1 MALPAV
7 KHLDP
12 VVGVDVHAVI
22 VAPEPAPIYLP
33 HPHVGFVLDLREY
46 IDAALGV
53 IGSIVFTFVEEEAI
67 DYLQDN
73 PDVANELDHALK
85 SAATDLQ
92 QADAELMRNPL
103 IAGGVKFSK
112 AAGSVAGDI
121 ASSAGD
127 IANAA
132 GAGVGMGSVAGR
144 PIFINGFLRATA
156 GTHSFHVPGLHFP
169 LGESFAPPPAELP
182 SNDAESYM
190 GSRTVLANNDPLSF
204 MALPAMSCWSIG
216 LEPPP
221 HNGAHTERTAL
232 SMPSSV
238 MLPIPVGRPV
248 LVGGPPIMNM
258 AALASSLF
266 KAFRG
271 SKWARALADK
281 LNLKPGFLRC
291 TVLGADPV
299 DMITGEVVMQ
309 QHDFTVS
316 GRLPLVWDRHY
327 TSHDMRRGAVGV
339 GWQTPADIRLELMRH
354 EGSVGVAAYFPGHAT
369 AFDAMPD
376 AAGWPARVY
385 DWQHGHALYRQD
397 DCLLLRTR
405 AGIEY
410 AFALPAHWQYALE
423 RLADDATL
431 TLLLG
436 RMADRNGN
444 AWVFERRLD
453 GSLARLVEWKGDEA
467 TGRAIECEAAAGSR
481 AGGHADLLTSLT
493 LIDSGGRAHPLVGY
507 EYDRNGN
514 LVAALDAYPPENPRY

>member
-354 EGSVGVAAYFPGHAT
+354 EGSVGAAAYFPGHAT

-385 DWQHGHALYRQD
+385 DWQHTATRCISRTTACFCARAPGSNMPLRCPCTGNTRWRSSGTAPRWRCPSGAWLTATAMRGYSSADWMAAWRVLSSGKEKRRPGARSNATQRQTAGPEAIRI
-397 DCLLLRTR
+397 CLL
-405 AGIEY
+405 
-410 AFALPAHWQYALE
+410 P
-423 RLADDATL
+423 
-431 TLLLG
+431 
-436 RMADRNGN
+436 
-444 AWVFERRLD
+444 
-453 GSLARLVEWKGDEA
+453 
-467 TGRAIECEAAAGSR
+467 
-481 AGGHADLLTSLT
+481 
-493 LIDSGGRAHPLVGY
+493 
-507 EYDRNGN
+507 
-514 LVAALDAYPPENPRY
+514 

>member
-103 IAGGVKFSK
+103 IAEGVKFSK

-238 MLPIPVGRPV
+238 MLPIPVGATSAGGWTTDHEHGGTGFVTVQGLSRKQ
-248 LVGGPPIMNM
+248 VGQGAGRQAQSQTGLSALHGARSRSGRHDHGRSGHAAARFHGVGAAAARMGPALHESRY
-258 AALASSLF
+258 AAR
-266 KAFRG
+266 RG
-271 SKWARALADK
+271 WRGLAD
-281 LNLKPGFLRC
+281 
-291 TVLGADPV
+291 
-299 DMITGEVVMQ
+299 
-309 QHDFTVS
+309 S
-316 GRLPLVWDRHY
+316 GRYPARTDAA
-327 TSHDMRRGAVGV
+327 RGQRGGSGV
-339 GWQTPADIRLELMRH
+339 
-354 EGSVGVAAYFPGHAT
+354 FPGARDGFRCHAGCSRV
-369 AFDAMPD
+369 
-376 AAGWPARVY
+376 AGARV
-385 DWQHGHALYRQD
+385 
-397 DCLLLRTR
+397 
-405 AGIEY
+405 
-410 AFALPAHWQYALE
+410 
-423 RLADDATL
+423 
-431 TLLLG
+431 
-436 RMADRNGN
+436 
-444 AWVFERRLD
+444 
-453 GSLARLVEWKGDEA
+453 
-467 TGRAIECEAAAGSR
+467 
-481 AGGHADLLTSLT
+481 
-493 LIDSGGRAHPLVGY
+493 
-507 EYDRNGN
+507 
-514 LVAALDAYPPENPRY
+514 

>member
-156 GTHSFHVPGLHFP
+156 GTHCFTCRACTSRWASHSPRP
-169 LGESFAPPPAELP
+169 LPNYRRMTL
-182 SNDAESYM
+182 N
-190 GSRTVLANNDPLSF
+190 
-204 MALPAMSCWSIG
+204 
-216 LEPPP
+216 
-221 HNGAHTERTAL
+221 
-232 SMPSSV
+232 
-238 MLPIPVGRPV
+238 PI
-248 LVGGPPIMNM
+248 
-258 AALASSLF
+258 
-266 KAFRG
+266 
-271 SKWARALADK
+271 W
-281 LNLKPGFLRC
+281 
-291 TVLGADPV
+291 
-299 DMITGEVVMQ
+299 
-309 QHDFTVS
+309 
-316 GRLPLVWDRHY
+316 
-327 TSHDMRRGAVGV
+327 
-339 GWQTPADIRLELMRH
+339 
-354 EGSVGVAAYFPGHAT
+354 
-369 AFDAMPD
+369 
-376 AAGWPARVY
+376 AAGRYWLTTIRCRS
-385 DWQHGHALYRQD
+385 WHYR
-397 DCLLLRTR
+397 R
-405 AGIEY
+405 
-410 AFALPAHWQYALE
+410 
-423 RLADDATL
+423 
-431 TLLLG
+431 
-436 RMADRNGN
+436 
-444 AWVFERRLD
+444 
-453 GSLARLVEWKGDEA
+453 
-467 TGRAIECEAAAGSR
+467 
-481 AGGHADLLTSLT
+481 
-493 LIDSGGRAHPLVGY
+493 
-507 EYDRNGN
+507 
-514 LVAALDAYPPENPRY
+514 

>member
-1 MALPAV
+1 
-7 KHLDP
+7 
-12 VVGVDVHAVI
+12 
-22 VAPEPAPIYLP
+22 
-33 HPHVGFVLDLREY
+33 
-46 IDAALGV
+46 
-53 IGSIVFTFVEEEAI
+53 
-67 DYLQDN
+67 
-73 PDVANELDHALK
+73 
-85 SAATDLQ
+85 
-92 QADAELMRNPL
+92 
-103 IAGGVKFSK
+103 
-112 AAGSVAGDI
+112 
-121 ASSAGD
+121 
-127 IANAA
+127 
-132 GAGVGMGSVAGR
+132 
-144 PIFINGFLRATA
+144 
-156 GTHSFHVPGLHFP
+156 
-169 LGESFAPPPAELP
+169 
-182 SNDAESYM
+182 
-190 GSRTVLANNDPLSF
+190 
-204 MALPAMSCWSIG
+204 
-216 LEPPP
+216 
-221 HNGAHTERTAL
+221 
-232 SMPSSV
+232 

-316 GRLPLVWDRHY
+316 GRLPLVWDGITRV
-327 TSHDMRRGAVGV
+327 TICGAARLAM

-431 TLLLG
+431 LTRSSDAWLTATAMRGYSSADWTAVWRVLSSGKGTRRPGARSNARRLRAAG
-436 RMADRNGN
+436 REPCGSAYFLDADR
-444 AWVFERRLD
+444 FRRPR
-453 GSLARLVEWKGDEA
+453 SSARWL
-467 TGRAIECEAAAGSR
+467 RI
-481 AGGHADLLTSLT
+481 
-493 LIDSGGRAHPLVGY
+493 
-507 EYDRNGN
+507 
-514 LVAALDAYPPENPRY
+514 